1 MPTPVPP
8 LARRSPTISVTLAA
22 HLERLIATGQL
33 APGQRL
39 PGERELAAQLAVSRA
54 SLREAMFELE
64 SKHLIERRPGR
75 GTVVVETSA
84 EQRDLHDLTAGA
96 GGPGGAAIAD
106 AAELRLIVEPSVA
119 GLAARRAT
127 PANLLQLHDVLDAS
141 VGPLTPSRSVELDL
155 EFHLLLAQA
164 ARNPLLTTLHG
175 LMGEWTLPIRRRSH
189 TTKAGRARSLAGHRD
204 IYAAVDAH
212 DPDAA
217 TAAMHAHLL
226 DIHTLLE
233 DS

>member
-1 MPTPVPP
+1 VTTPVPP

-22 HLERLIATGQL
+22 HLERLIATGEL

-39 PGERELAAQLAVSRA
+39 PGERELAEQLAVSRA

-64 SKHLIERRPGR
+64 SKHLVERRPGR

-84 EQRDLHDLTAGA
+84 EQRDLEGLNAGTSGVA
-96 GGPGGAAIAD
+96 SAD

-127 PANLLQLHDVLDAS
+127 AANLLQLQDVLDAS
-141 VGPLTPSRSVELDL
+141 QGPLTAARSVELDL

-164 ARNPLLTTLHG
+164 ARNPLLSTLHG
-175 LMGEWTLPIRRRSH
+175 LMADWTLPVRRRSH
-189 TTKAGRARSLAGHRD
+189 ATKAARASSLAGHRA
-204 IYAAVDAH
+204 IYTAVEAH
-212 DPDAA
+212 DADAA
-217 TAAMHAHLL
+217 TAAMREHLT
-226 DIHTLLE
+226 DIHTQLK
-233 DS
+233 DA

>member
-22 HLERLIATGQL
+22 HLERLIATGEL

-39 PGERELAAQLAVSRA
+39 PGERELAEQLSVSRA
-54 SLREAMFELE
+54 TLREAMFELE

-75 GTVVVETSA
+75 GTVVVEASA
-84 EQRDLHDLTAGA
+84 AQRDLHELVTDDA
-96 GGPGGAAIAD
+96 GGTANAD

-127 PANLLQLHDVLDAS
+127 PANLLQLQDVLDAS
-141 VGPLTPSRSVELDL
+141 VGPLTAARSVEVDL

-175 LMGEWTLPIRRRSH
+175 RMAEWTMPVRRRSH
-189 TTKAGRARSLAGHRD
+189 ATKAGRASSLAGHRA
-204 IYAAVDAH
+204 IYAAVAAH
-212 DPDAA
+212 DAQAA
-217 TAAMHAHLL
+217 TAAMHAHLT
-226 DIHTLLE
+226 DIHTLITE
-233 DS
+233 S

>member
-22 HLERLIATGQL
+22 HLERLIATGEL

-75 GTVVVETSA
+75 GTVVVENSA
-84 EQRDLHDLTAGA
+84 EQRDLHELTAGSE
-96 GGPGGAAIAD
+96 GGVATAD

-127 PANLLQLHDVLDAS
+127 PANLLQLRDVLDAS
-141 VGPLTPSRSVELDL
+141 AGPLTASRSVEVDL

-175 LMGEWTLPIRRRSH
+175 LMGEWTLPVRRRSH
-189 TTKAGRARSLAGHRD
+189 ATKAGRARSVAGHQE
-204 IYAAVDAH
+204 IYAAVAAH
-212 DPDAA
+212 DADAA
-217 TAAMHAHLL
+217 TAAMHAHLN
-226 DIHTLLE
+226 DIHTLLK
-233 DS
+233 DA